1 MKRRESAL
9 NALLAVD
16 KPVGMTS
23 HDVVARVRRAVG
35 ERRVGH
41 AGTLDPAASGV
52 LVVGVGQGTRLMGQL
67 TAERKSYVGL
77 VVFGAETDTD
87 DAEGTAVREADA
99 PAWAGD
105 EARVRE
111 VLDGIVGEQMQV
123 PPSYSAI
130 SVDGVRSYAR
140 ARAGEQFE
148 LPARPVTIYEER
160 LLAIQEQDGSP
171 AWLCSFTVSK
181 GCYVRSIARDLGRAA
196 GSAAHLGALR
206 RTASG
211 TVSLTD
217 CVSLDR
223 LEEAG
228 PQGAARLA
236 LDPVRALGLGVRRL
250 TEAEGAGVACG
261 RRIALGHVEGATPAE
276 GGRVAVVRD
285 DALVGVWERRG
296 DELACSVNFPVGVV
310 GVRA

>member
-1 MKRRESAL
+1 MRRRESAL

-16 KPVGMTS
+16 KPVGITS
-23 HDVVARVRRAVG
+23 HDAVARVRRAVG

-52 LVVGVGQGTRLMGQL
+52 LVVGVGQGTRLMGLL

-77 VVFGAETDTD
+77 IVFGSETDTD
-87 DAEGTAVREADA
+87 DAEGAVVREAAA
-99 PAWAGD
+99 PDWAAD

-111 VLDGIVGEQMQV
+111 RLAAIMGDQLQV

-140 ARAGEQFE
+140 ARAGESFE
-148 LPARPVTIYEER
+148 LPARPVTVYEAQ
-160 LLAIQEQDGSP
+160 LLAIQDVEGSP

-196 GSAAHLGALR
+196 DSAAHLGALR

-211 TVSLTD
+211 PVSIAS
-217 CVSLDR
+217 CVTLER
-223 LEEAG
+223 LQEAG
-228 PQGAARLA
+228 AQGAARLA

-250 TEAEGAGVACG
+250 TDAELSDVSCG
-261 RRIALGHVEGATPAE
+261 RRIALGHVEGPVPEE
-276 GGRVAVVRD
+276 GGLAAVVRD
-285 DALVGVWERRG
+285 GELMGVWERRG
-296 DELACSVNFPVGVV
+296 DSLACSVNFPTGIV
-310 GVRA
+310 GVRG